1 VYLKIEINSTPPVR
15 LRGVFFSPQSYL
27 LVQTRP
33 DFSSSL
39 GNCKCIGIVCTERAG
54 LDWYRFLTSLN
65 FRHSFINDSMC
76 LYLCTTN
83 PTNIDSAACRCVVA
97 EHIRAHCSK
106 RRKLK
111 IPSNC
116 ASGRTR
122 RRRQLW
128 FFLRVSRVSYTS
140 EWNKFL
146 QMDGYRMRESHAAE
160 RKIELY
166 QYWISLL

>member
-1 VYLKIEINSTPPVR
+1 VC
-15 LRGVFFSPQSYL
+15 FSLPKAICW
-27 LVQTRP
+27 
-33 DFSSSL
+33 
-39 GNCKCIGIVCTERAG
+39 CKHAPIFPLAWETASVSELFAPSERAWIDTG
-54 LDWYRFLTSLN
+54 SWRHWTSGTAL
-65 FRHSFINDSMC
+65 SMIQC
-76 LYLCTTN
+76 AYLCTTN